1 MNNIKASSER
11 FFRLYHKHCIAPDL
25 DTLFNLFNSI
35 HNLNDIFKKTLD
47 NDFFDIDEFIAIK
60 ALRNLYHHQENL
72 KNEVRVLPINK
83 IPSVSSDLMYVCLVP
98 AETVEKSIDFIASKY
113 RENEEIIIRRVFKWY
128 GEVVNIN
135 PCVFNFA
142 VKAYEK
148 IKTTNLVLSDNDF
161 MEFERSYKLEADNG
175 HSHYVTGDISCHA
188 SDVSKLLQS
197 AFKKIA

>member
-1 MNNIKASSER
+1 MDNIKASSER
-11 FFRLYHKHCIAPDL
+11 FFRLYHKHCTAPDL

-35 HNLNDIFKKTLD
+35 HNLNDIFIKTLD
-47 NDFFDIDEFIAIK
+47 DDFFDIDEFIALK

-72 KNEVRVLPINK
+72 KNEVRVLPIK
-83 IPSVSSDLMYVCLVP
+83 QIPSISSDLLYACLVP
-98 AETVEKSIDFIASKY
+98 TETVEKSIDFIDRKY
-113 RENEEIIIRRVFKWY
+113 RENEGTIIRRVFKWY

-135 PCVFNFA
+135 PCIFNFA

-161 MEFERSYKLEADNG
+161 MEFEQSYKFETDNG
-175 HSHYVTGDISCHA
+175 YSHYVTGDINCHA
-188 SDVSKLLQS
+188 SDVSTLLQS

>member
-1 MNNIKASSER
+1 MDNIKASSER
-11 FFRLYHKHCIAPDL
+11 FFRLYHKHCTTPDL

-35 HNLNDIFKKTLD
+35 HNLNDIFKKTFD
-47 NDFFDIDEFIAIK
+47 DDFFDIDEFIALK

-72 KNEVRVLPINK
+72 KNEVRVLPIK
-83 IPSVSSDLMYVCLVP
+83 QIPSISSDLLYACLVP
-98 AETVEKSIDFIASKY
+98 TETVEKSINFIDKKY
-113 RENEEIIIRRVFKWY
+113 RENEEAIIRKVFKWY

-135 PCVFNFA
+135 PCIFNFS

-148 IKTTNLVLSDNDF
+148 IKTTDLVLSDNDF
-161 MEFERSYKLEADNG
+161 IEFEQSYIFETDNG
-175 HSHYVTGDISCHA
+175 HSHYVSGDINCHA